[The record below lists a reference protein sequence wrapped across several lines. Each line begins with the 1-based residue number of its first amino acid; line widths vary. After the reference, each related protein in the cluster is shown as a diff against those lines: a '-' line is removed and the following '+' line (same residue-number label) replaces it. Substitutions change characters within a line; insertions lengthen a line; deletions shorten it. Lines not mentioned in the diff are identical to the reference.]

1 MSRKSALVDP
11 LIRPLLERLG
21 YDSLYPPQD
30 QALAKGLLERKN
42 LLITTPTASGKTL
55 IAVMA
60 AINILTKGHKVVYL
74 TPLRALT
81 AEKFQ
86 DFRILEELD
95 IFDRKIKVKVAS
107 SDYTSERR
115 STAGADVLVLTN
127 EKMDSLIRHRVEWL
141 HEVGLF
147 VADEVHLLGERD
159 RGPTLEMMLTKIRKL
174 YSEAQLLALS
184 ATVENSNEIARWLG
198 CDRVDSDWRP
208 TKLVE
213 GVYEQGVLRFN
224 DGRKLRIEKSSSGSF
239 SHSAIDIAV
248 ECIDG
253 GGQAIIFGETRKRAV
268 SLAEKAASFTS
279 RRLDGAARK
288 SAGEVASKIAQG
300 GDDAEVTRVLA
311 GVVAKGV
318 GFHHAGLGAFARDI
332 VEKSFKS
339 GAIKL
344 LTATPTLA
352 AGVNLPARRVVLA
365 SVFRY
370 DSEYGGNMP
379 ISVLEYKQICGRAGR
394 PSYDTF
400 GEAVIVSDSRVGS
413 DEIYDHYILGTPE
426 PISSQ
431 LTNDRSIRIH
441 LLSTI
446 SSLPGIKKS
455 QIYDIFAGTLL
466 AHIKGKASIE
476 FRLDSAMSYLE
487 KESLIKSKNERYIST
502 EFGRQISLLYIDP
515 LTGIEFRKAIDS
527 IGNDWKSHNKKPTI
541 VGNAYDLPTGDS
553 GSLPTNSRVKSNLR
567 QKHTLGLLHLISNC
581 PDFYP
586 KFGLRKK
593 DTEEFFS
600 DIDQYKDEQVFATTE
615 YDYSRSLWA
624 LHKWINESSDR
635 VLSDRIGIEPGDMHR
650 IVEVAEWLA
659 FSLYEIAKLLRRRDL
674 LPEIQNLRLRI
685 KHGVKEE
692 LLALVRLKGIG
703 RVRARSLFAAG
714 FSDPKKIVNA
724 ADAQLSAISNIGPG
738 IAKSIKEQ
746 LQTKN

>member
-159 RGPTLEMMLTKIRKL
+159 RGPTLEMMLTKIRKI

-224 DGRKLRIEKSSSGSF
+224 DGRKLRIEKSSSGDF

-268 SLAEKAASFTS
+268 SLAEKAASFIS

-487 KESLIKSKNERYIST
+487 KESLIKRKNERYIST

-553 GSLPTNSRVKSNLR
+553 GSLPSRVKSNLR

-593 DTEEFFS
+593 DTEEYFS

-714 FSDPKKIVNA
+714 FSDPTKIAKA

>member
-198 CDRVDSDWRP
+198 CDLVDSDWRP

-224 DGRKLRIEKSSSGSF
+224 DGRKLRIEKSSSGGF

-268 SLAEKAASFTS
+268 SLAEKAAAFVS

-311 GVVAKGV
+311 EVVSKGV

-394 PSYDTF
+394 PSYDTL

-487 KESLIKSKNERYIST
+487 KESLIKSKSERYIST

-527 IGNDWKSHNKKPTI
+527 IGDDWKSHNKKPTI

-553 GSLPTNSRVKSNLR
+553 GSKSNLR
-567 QKHTLGLLHLISNC
+567 QKHTLGFLHLISNC

-593 DTEEFFS
+593 DNEEFFS
-600 DIDQYKDEQVFATTE
+600 DIDQYKDEQVLAATE

-674 LPEIQNLRLRI
+674 LPEIQDLRLRI

-714 FSDPKKIVNA
+714 FSDPTKIAKA
-724 ADAQLSAISNIGPG
+724 ADAQLSAVSNIGPG

>member
-86 DFRILEELD
+86 DFRILEELG
-95 IFDRKIKVKVAS
+95 IFDRKIKVIVAS

-115 STAGADVLVLTN
+115 ITAGADVLVLTN

-198 CDRVDSDWRP
+198 CDLVDSNWRP

-224 DGRKLRIEKSSSGSF
+224 DGRKLRIEKSSSGGF

-268 SLAEKAASFTS
+268 SLAEKASSFIS

-311 GVVAKGV
+311 EVVSKGV

-431 LTNDRSIRIH
+431 LTSDRSIRIH

-487 KESLIKSKNERYIST
+487 KESLIKSKSERYIST

-527 IGNDWKSHNKKPTI
+527 IGDDWKSHNKKPTI

-553 GSLPTNSRVKSNLR
+553 GSKSNLR
-567 QKHTLGLLHLISNC
+567 QKHTLGFLHLISNC

-600 DIDQYKDEQVFATTE
+600 DIDQYRDEQVFAATE

-714 FSDPKKIVNA
+714 FSDPTKIAKA
-724 ADAQLSAISNIGPG
+724 ADAQLSAVSNIGPG

>member
-60 AINILTKGHKVVYL
+60 AINILTKGQKVVYL

-107 SDYTSERR
+107 SDYSSDGR
-115 STAGADVLVLTN
+115 STSGADVLVLTN

-159 RGPTLEMMLTKIRKL
+159 RGPTLEMMLTKIRKI

-224 DGRKLRIEKSSSGSF
+224 DGRKLRIEKSSSGGF

-248 ECIDG
+248 ECIDE

-318 GFHHAGLGAFARDI
+318 GFHHAGLGAFARDF

-400 GEAVIVSDSRVGS
+400 GEAVIVSDSRTGS

-446 SSLPGIKKS
+446 SSMPGIKKS
-455 QIYDIFAGTLL
+455 QIYDIFGGTLL
-466 AHIKGKASIE
+466 AHIKGKTSIE

-527 IGNDWKSHNKKPTI
+527 IGNDWKSHNKNPTI

-600 DIDQYKDEQVFATTE
+600 DIDQYKDEQIFAITE